1 MDYDTALS
9 ICRTSFRTTAHRQ
22 LAYALETCLLFAKDV
37 GKETE
42 ILTDARILESFDTL
56 RLAISCGWP
65 VPTIR

>member
-1 MDYDTALS
+1 MDYDIALS
-9 ICRTSFRTTAHRQ
+9 LCRASFRTTAHRQ
-22 LAYALETCLLFAKDV
+22 LAYALEKCLLFAKDV

-42 ILTDARILESFDTL
+42 ILTDAHILESLDTL